1 MHKNLREWLLSRL
14 PAFLK
19 TRLEQR
25 KKRLL
30 PLKGWAAES
39 LSLCALA
46 LASCMLLVYIV
57 DPFQQYRI
65 ASFYKPNLSEDKQ
78 AYLNSGLAKHDAYDA
93 LILGSSMTENTPVAL
108 FNELYGVDAAK
119 LSFMGGRFENN
130 RLMLKT
136 AYDSGHDLKLVSIGV
151 DHFAMNEPLGASEMD
166 IPEYFYSDLG
176 VWDDAPYLLN
186 RFVLASH
193 VTRSLVSFVR
203 GERFSGVDYD
213 TIYRFGD
220 TEEYGR
226 DAVLRS
232 VQFTYREPG
241 VREGDQPLIDA
252 HIESCFAPYIEAHP
266 ETTFILFFPPYSV
279 AEWHRLYAEG
289 SIGRILFHKEY
300 FAQQML
306 QYENVKI
313 YDPQPDAEI
322 ITDLNNYMDTNH
334 FGPWI
339 NELLVNRMSQEIY
352 RVTTLD
358 EIKANNAR
366 IEELAAAFVP

>member
-1 MHKNLREWLLSRL
+1 MHKSLREWLISRL

-25 KKRLL
+25 KKHLL
-30 PLKGWAAES
+30 PLRVWAAAS
-39 LSLCALA
+39 LSLVALA
-46 LASCMLLVYIV
+46 LAACMLLVYIV

-65 ASFYKPNLSEDKQ
+65 ATFYKPNLSEDKQ

-93 LILGSSMTENTPVAL
+93 LILGSSMTQNTPVAL
-108 FNELYGVDAAK
+108 INELYSVDAAK

-136 AYDSGHDLKLVSIGV
+136 AYDSGHELKLVSIGV
-151 DHFAMNEPLGASEMD
+151 DHFAMNEPLGASEME

-176 VWDDAPYLLN
+176 VLDDAPYLFN

-193 VTRSLVSFVR
+193 VTRSLMSFLR

-213 TIYRFGD
+213 AIYRFGD

-226 DAVLRS
+226 EAVMRD
-232 VQFTYREPG
+232 VHFTYHEPG
-241 VREGDQPLIDA
+241 MREGDQSLIDA
-252 HIESCFAPYIEAHP
+252 HIASCFAPFIEAHP

-279 AEWHRLYAEG
+279 AEWYRLYAEG

-322 ITDLNNYMDTNH
+322 ITDLNNYMDLH
-334 FGPWI
+334 HYGPWI
-339 NELLVNRMSQEIY
+339 NELLVNRMSQEMY

-358 EIKANNAR
+358 EIKENNAC